1 MAAQIDYDDMRK
13 AMNHLARVFAK
24 AENGKQLK
32 RELSKRLR
40 EILKPLVDQRRAA
53 VLALPSKGHAGPSM
67 RQAIARQT
75 RAATRWR
82 GKNTGVSVIQ
92 RARSMPRSF
101 NMAGRAFNREM
112 GWTPTTLG
120 GIKEH
125 QQMRPANWF
134 DGKVKEDRPLARR
147 QIEKAIGDASDKMA
161 DEIRRYR

>member
-1 MAAQIDYDDMRK
+1 MRIDDDDMRR

-24 AENGKQLK
+24 AEDGKLMK
-32 RELSKRLR
+32 RELAKRLR
-40 EILKPLVDQRRAA
+40 QIVRPLVQERKAA
-53 VLALPSKGHAGPSM
+53 VLALPSKGHAGQSM

-82 GKNTGVSVIQ
+82 GRNTGISIIQ
-92 RARSMPRSF
+92 RARGMPRNF

-125 QQMRPANWF
+125 QQMRPALWF
-134 DGKVKEDRPLARR
+134 DSKSKTDRPVIRR

-161 DEIRRYR
+161 DDIRRFR